1 MIFVIDVIKMPAS
14 FKLAKF
20 KKQPMLLWAYIISAS
35 CFKRL
40 SQIGPVYLARFDEK
54 QIDTSFLIVEIN

>member
-14 FKLAKF
+14 FKLTKF
-20 KKQPMLLWAYIISAS
+20 KKTAYVTLGIISAS